1 MRDNFLKLRQ
11 RILNLVLVF
20 ILSICLSIGLS
31 KAMAMD
37 NIAATAE
44 YSWNLPEWTP
54 KPVVPDD
61 NPMTAQKVEL
71 GRHLF
76 YEPRLSITG
85 AYSCA
90 SCHKQ
95 SLAFTDGKKVAIGST
110 EEAHARNSM
119 SLANIAYNPVL
130 TWANPLMTKLE
141 NQALIP
147 IFGEH
152 PVEMGMVGQEQQMLE
167 WIKQDAEYSQM
178 FKAAFPEAEP
188 VNISN
193 LTKAIATFQRS
204 LVSFKSPYDRYR
216 YQGDAN
222 AISAAAKRG
231 ERLFN
236 SERTECFHC
245 HSGINFS
252 DSIKHE
258 ILAFTETAF
267 HNTGLYNIDG
277 EGSYPP
283 DNIGIKEITQENKDM
298 GRFKAP
304 TLRNI
309 AVTAPY
315 MHDGSVETLRDAIAH
330 YQAGG
335 RTIANGEWSGN
346 GSTNPYKSSFIK
358 GFEITESEID
368 DLIAFL
374 NSLTDEELLTNPDYS
389 DPNDLGNRRDRL
401 SKLNPAP

>member
-1 MRDNFLKLRQ
+1 MSDNFVRLRP
-11 RILNLVLVF
+11 RILNLLVAF
-20 ILSICLSIGLS
+20 VLSICLSIGLS
-31 KAMAMD
+31 NAMAMD
-37 NIAATAE
+37 GHLAATTE
-44 YSWNLPEWTP
+44 YDWNLPEWTP
-54 KPVVPDD
+54 KPVVPE
-61 NPMTAQKVEL
+61 NNSMTAEKVEL

-85 AYSCA
+85 QYSCA

-110 EEAHARNSM
+110 NETHAKNSM
-119 SLANIAYNPVL
+119 GLANVAYSPVL
-130 TWANPLMTKLE
+130 TWANPLMTSLE

-152 PVEMGMVGQEQQMLE
+152 PVEMGMVGQEQQMIE
-167 WIKQDAEYSQM
+167 WMQQDPEYRQM
-178 FKAAFPEAEP
+178 FESAFSEEQP

-193 LTKAIATFQRS
+193 LTKAIASFQRS

-216 YQGDAN
+216 YEGDTN

-231 ERLFN
+231 EKLFN
-236 SERTECFHC
+236 SERMECFHC
-245 HSGINFS
+245 HGGINFS

-258 ILAFTETAF
+258 NLAFSETAF

-283 DNIGIKEITQENKDM
+283 ENIGIKEITQEELDM

-304 TLRNI
+304 SLRNI
-309 AVTAPY
+309 ALTAPY
-315 MHDGSVETLRDAIAH
+315 MHDGSVATLKDAIAH

-335 RTIANGEWSGN
+335 RTITEGEYAGV
-346 GSTNPYKSSFIK
+346 GSASPYKSGFVK
-358 GFEITESEID
+358 GFEITDSEIN

-374 NSLTDEELLTNPDYS
+374 ESLTDSEFISNPDYS
-389 DPNDLGNRRDRL
+389 DPNL
-401 SKLNPAP
+401 P

>member
-1 MRDNFLKLRQ
+1 MSDNFVRLRP
-11 RILNLVLVF
+11 RILNLLVAF
-20 ILSICLSIGLS
+20 VLSICLSIGLS

-37 NIAATAE
+37 GHLAATTE
-44 YSWNLPEWTP
+44 YDWNLPEWTP
-54 KPVVPDD
+54 KPVVPE
-61 NPMTAQKVEL
+61 NNSMTAEKVEL

-85 AYSCA
+85 QYSCA

-110 EEAHARNSM
+110 NETHAKNSM
-119 SLANIAYNPVL
+119 GLANVAYSPVL
-130 TWANPLMTKLE
+130 TWANPLMTSLE

-152 PVEMGMVGQEQQMLE
+152 PVEMGMVGQEQQMIE
-167 WIKQDAEYSQM
+167 WMQQDPEYRQM
-178 FKAAFPEAEP
+178 FESAFSEEQP

-193 LTKAIATFQRS
+193 LTKAIASFQRS

-216 YQGDAN
+216 YEGDTN

-231 ERLFN
+231 EKLFN
-236 SERTECFHC
+236 SERMECFHC
-245 HSGINFS
+245 HGGINFS

-258 ILAFTETAF
+258 NLAFSETAF

-283 DNIGIKEITQENKDM
+283 ENIGIKEITQEESDM

-304 TLRNI
+304 SLRNI
-309 AVTAPY
+309 ALTAPY
-315 MHDGSVETLRDAIAH
+315 MHDGSVATLKDAIAH

-335 RTIANGEWSGN
+335 RTITEGEYAGV
-346 GSTNPYKSSFIK
+346 GSASPYKSGFVK
-358 GFEITESEID
+358 GFEITDSEIN

-374 NSLTDEELLTNPDYS
+374 ESLTDSEFISNPDYS
-389 DPNDLGNRRDRL
+389 DPNL
-401 SKLNPAP
+401 P

>member
-1 MRDNFLKLRQ
+1 MSDNFIRLRQ
-11 RILNLVLVF
+11 RIINLLVAF
-20 ILSICLSIGLS
+20 VLSICLSIGLS
-31 KAMAMD
+31 NAMAMD
-37 NIAATAE
+37 GHLAATTE
-44 YSWNLPEWTP
+44 YDWNLPEWTP

-61 NPMTAQKVEL
+61 NPMTTEKVEL

-85 AYSCA
+85 EYSCA

-110 EEAHARNSM
+110 NEAHPKNSM
-119 SLANIAYNPVL
+119 GLANVAYSPVL
-130 TWANPLMTKLE
+130 TWANPLMTSLE

-152 PVEMGMVGQEQQMLE
+152 PIEMGMVGQEQQMIE
-167 WIKQDAEYSQM
+167 WMQQDPKYRQM
-178 FKAAFPEAEP
+178 FESAFNEEQP

-193 LTKAIATFQRS
+193 LTKAIASFQRS

-216 YQGDAN
+216 YERDTR

-231 ERLFN
+231 EKLFN
-236 SERTECFHC
+236 SERMECFHC
-245 HSGINFS
+245 HSGISFS
-252 DSIKHE
+252 DSIRHE
-258 ILAFTETAF
+258 NLAFTETAF

-283 DNIGIKEITQENKDM
+283 ANIGIKEITQEKSDM

-304 TLRNI
+304 SLRNI
-309 AVTAPY
+309 ALTAPY
-315 MHDGSVETLRDAIAH
+315 MHDGSVASLRDAIAH

-335 RTIANGEWSGN
+335 RTITEGEYAGV
-346 GSTNPYKSSFIK
+346 GSANPYKSGFVK
-358 GFEITESEID
+358 GFEITDSEIE

-374 NSLTDEELLTNPDYS
+374 ESLTDSEFISNPDYS
-389 DPNDLGNRRDRL
+389 DPNL
-401 SKLNPAP
+401 P

>member
-1 MRDNFLKLRQ
+1 MSDNFIRLRQ
-11 RILNLVLVF
+11 RIINLLVAF
-20 ILSICLSIGLS
+20 VMSICLSIGLS
-31 KAMAMD
+31 NAMAMD
-37 NIAATAE
+37 GHLAATTE
-44 YSWNLPEWTP
+44 YDWNLPDWTP

-61 NPMTAQKVEL
+61 NPMTTEKVEL

-85 AYSCA
+85 EYSCA

-110 EEAHARNSM
+110 NEAHAKNSM
-119 SLANIAYNPVL
+119 GLANVAYSTVL
-130 TWANPLMTKLE
+130 TWANPLMTSLE
-141 NQALIP
+141 SQTLIP

-152 PVEMGMVGQEQQMLE
+152 PIEMGMVGLEQQMIE
-167 WIKQDAEYSQM
+167 WMQQDPKYRQM
-178 FKAAFPEAEP
+178 FESAFNKEQP
-188 VNISN
+188 VNIGN
-193 LTKAIATFQRS
+193 LTKAIASFQRS

-216 YQGDAN
+216 YEGDTD

-231 ERLFN
+231 EKLFN
-236 SERTECFHC
+236 SERMECFHC

-258 ILAFTETAF
+258 NLAFTETAF

-277 EGSYPP
+277 KGSYPP
-283 DNIGIKEITQENKDM
+283 ENIGIKEITQEESDM

-304 TLRNI
+304 SLRNI
-309 AVTAPY
+309 ALTAPY
-315 MHDGSVETLRDAIAH
+315 MHDGSVATLRDAIAH

-335 RTIANGEWSGN
+335 RTITEGEYAGV
-346 GSTNPYKSSFIK
+346 GSANPYKSGFVK
-358 GFEITESEID
+358 GFEITESEIN

-374 NSLTDEELLTNPDYS
+374 ESLTDSEFISNPDYS
-389 DPNDLGNRRDRL
+389 DPNLQ
-401 SKLNPAP
+401 

>member
-1 MRDNFLKLRQ
+1 MNDNLVRLCQ
-11 RILNLVLVF
+11 RILNLLVAF
-20 ILSICLSIGLS
+20 ILSICLSVGLS
-31 KAMAMD
+31 KAMAVEGD
-37 NIAATAE
+37 LAIATE
-44 YSWNLPEWTP
+44 YNWNLPEWTP
-54 KPVVPDD
+54 KPVVPED
-61 NPMTAQKVEL
+61 NPMTVEKVEL

-90 SCHKQ
+90 SCHQQ
-95 SLAFTDGKKVAIGST
+95 SLAFTDGKQVAVGST
-110 EEAHARNSM
+110 EEMHSRNSM
-119 SLANIAYNPVL
+119 GLANVAYSPVL
-130 TWANPLMTKLE
+130 TWANPLMTSLE

-152 PVEMGMVGQEQQMLE
+152 PIEMGMVGKEQQMMQWMQNDPE
-167 WIKQDAEYSQM
+167 YRRMFAQAFSEKQ
-178 FKAAFPEAEP
+178 PIN
-188 VNISN
+188 VSN
-193 LTKAIATFQRS
+193 LTKAISSFQRS

-216 YQGDAN
+216 YQGETN

-231 ERLFN
+231 EKLFN

-258 ILAFTETAF
+258 NLAFTETSF

-283 DNIGIKEITQENKDM
+283 QNIGIKEITQKADDM

-304 TLRNI
+304 SLRNI
-309 AVTAPY
+309 ALTAPY
-315 MHDGSVETLRDAIAH
+315 MHDGSVATLRDAIAH

-335 RTIANGEWSGN
+335 RTITEGEYAGI
-346 GSTNPYKSSFIK
+346 GSVNPYKSGFIK
-358 GFEITESEID
+358 GFEVTESEID
-368 DLIAFL
+368 DLVAFL
-374 NSLTDEELLTNPDYS
+374 QSLTDEEFISNPDYS
-389 DPNDLGNRRDRL
+389 DPNA
-401 SKLNPAP
+401 S

>member
-1 MRDNFLKLRQ
+1 MSDNFVRLRP
-11 RILNLVLVF
+11 RILNLLVAF
-20 ILSICLSIGLS
+20 VLSICLSIGLS

-37 NIAATAE
+37 GHLAATTE
-44 YSWNLPEWTP
+44 YDWNLPEWTP
-54 KPVVPDD
+54 KPVVPE
-61 NPMTAQKVEL
+61 NNSMTAEKVEL

-85 AYSCA
+85 QYSCA

-110 EEAHARNSM
+110 NETHAKNSM
-119 SLANIAYNPVL
+119 GLANVAYSPVL
-130 TWANPLMTKLE
+130 TWANPLMTSLE

-152 PVEMGMVGQEQQMLE
+152 PVEMGMVGQEQQMIE
-167 WIKQDAEYSQM
+167 WMQQDPEYRQM
-178 FKAAFPEAEP
+178 FESAFSEEQP

-193 LTKAIATFQRS
+193 LTKAIASFQRS

-216 YQGDAN
+216 YEGDTN

-231 ERLFN
+231 EKLFN
-236 SERTECFHC
+236 SERMECFHC
-245 HSGINFS
+245 HGGINFS

-258 ILAFTETAF
+258 NLAFSETAF

-283 DNIGIKEITQENKDM
+283 ENIGIKEITQEESDM

-304 TLRNI
+304 SLRNI
-309 AVTAPY
+309 ALTAPY
-315 MHDGSVETLRDAIAH
+315 MHDGSVATLKDAIAH

-335 RTIANGEWSGN
+335 RTITEGEYAGV
-346 GSTNPYKSSFIK
+346 GSANPYKSGFVK
-358 GFEITESEID
+358 GFEITDSEIN

-374 NSLTDEELLTNPDYS
+374 ESLTDSEFISNPDYS
-389 DPNDLGNRRDRL
+389 DPNL
-401 SKLNPAP
+401 P